1 MKILFIGDIFGR
13 PGRTALREWLPQFR
27 RQEGIAF
34 VIVNSENSA
43 NGKGVTPDTAEDL
56 FDSGA
61 EVLTGGN
68 HTFAHRQAYDFLDA
82 EERVLRPA
90 NLPPETPG
98 RGLGI
103 YRAHNGTQVA
113 VINLMGRAFMRA
125 YDCPFRIG
133 RDLVDRARQTT
144 PIVIVDFHAEATSEK
159 VAMAAHL
166 DGLATAVI
174 GTHTHVP
181 TADARVSPAGTA
193 AITDVGMTGP
203 YDSVIGVRTDIILEQ
218 FLVGLPS
225 RHEVAS
231 GDVRICGLLVE
242 VNPATGRAWS
252 ARAVRAPEF
261 TQDAPEHRGEAG
273 RRG

>member
-1 MKILFIGDIFGR
+1 MKILFIGDVFGR
-13 PGRTALREWLPQFR
+13 PGRKALRDWLPR
-27 RQEGIAF
+27 YRDEEGVDF
-34 VIVNSENSA
+34 VIVNAENSA
-43 NGKGVTPDTAEDL
+43 NGKGVTPETAEEL
-56 FDSGA
+56 FDAGA

-68 HTFAHRQAYDFLDA
+68 HTFAQRQAYTFLDE

-98 RGLGI
+98 RGWGV
-103 YRAHNGTQVA
+103 YTSDSGAQVA

-125 YDCPFRIG
+125 YDCPFRVG
-133 RDLVDRARQTT
+133 RDLVERARETT

-159 VAMAAHL
+159 VAMAAYL
-166 DGLATAVI
+166 DGLASAVI

-193 AITDVGMTGP
+193 AITDVGMSGP

-218 FLVGLPS
+218 FLVGLPA
-225 RHEVAS
+225 RHEVAT
-231 GDVRICGLLVE
+231 GDVRICGLLVD
-242 VNPATGRAWS
+242 VNPETGRAWS

-261 TQDAPEHRGEAG
+261 AREAQEFRSGGEQ
-273 RRG
+273 